1 MYCGDSI
8 PPSHASSNN
17 EVLINFHSDQ
27 GNSFGN
33 TYGGFK
39 MEYNPTGKQITSIQ
53 NNTEYYE
60 DYYREIWE
68 YYLPGPIVALFLN
81 VRTSIRDPT

>member
-17 EVLINFHSDQ
+17 EVLINFHSDE
-27 GNSFGN
+27 GNIFGN

-39 MEYNPTGKQITSIQ
+39 MEYNPTGKQITTIQ
-53 NNTEYYE
+53 NNTEIIYIYAE
-60 DYYREIWE
+60 FQLHSSN
-68 YYLPGPIVALFLN
+68 LPNANDCQQGGIGVKN
-81 VRTSIRDPT
+81 S

>member
-17 EVLINFHSDQ
+17 EVLINFHSDE
-27 GNSFGN
+27 GNIFGN

-39 MEYNPTGKQITSIQ
+39 MEYNPTGKQITTIQ
-53 NNTEYYE
+53 NNTEYHI
-60 DYYREIWE
+60 D
-68 YYLPGPIVALFLN
+68 
-81 VRTSIRDPT
+81 T